1 MENNYKVY
9 LGQRLKLLRKDH
21 NLTQENLA
29 EKLGISVKHYSEVE
43 RGITGLS
50 IENLIKVSN
59 LFNVSLDYLLKGIVS
74 NNAYPILYLYSTF
87 SKSKQEKI
95 IQLLELLRD
104 FN

>member
-43 RGITGLS
+43 RGIT
-50 IENLIKVSN
+50 V
-59 LFNVSLDYLLKGIVS
+59 
-74 NNAYPILYLYSTF
+74 
-87 SKSKQEKI
+87 KI
-95 IQLLELLRD
+95 
-104 FN
+104 